1 MKKYGRVVWINLKYI
16 TKCATQWTGSVFAIL
31 GFVGIFVSFDDLFNE
46 QTSIYI
52 KIGFSILIFVAVW
65 LLMFIGDSIYI
76 FCKKR
81 FEILDAGNNH
91 HVYVQYGNVFSP
103 DEVIGDNKTR
113 NVVISVNRC
122 FDTIVDDDLIS
133 SNTLHGIALKE
144 LYKTNMYTKETLN
157 QTIKDKLS
165 QSKCDA
171 EKLCRQNK
179 RKGNLERYSPGTVV
193 EVEAG
198 PQLNYFF
205 LGLTRF
211 DKNLHANMSEE
222 EYVLALARLLEFCNL
237 RSQGYPVVM
246 PLIGAGAANDTQKSE
261 RDILEFMIKF
271 IKINRRLINCDI
283 HIVVRDNGRD
293 SIGIAD
299 IA

>member
-1 MKKYGRVVWINLKYI
+1 MKRYGRVLWLNFKYI
-16 TKCATQWTGSVFAIL
+16 TKRATHWTGSVFAIL

-46 QTSIYI
+46 HTSIYI
-52 KIGFSILIFVAVW
+52 KIGISILILVAVW
-65 LLMFIGDSIYI
+65 LLMFIGNSIYI

-81 FEILDAGNNH
+81 YEILDAGNNH
-91 HVYVQYGNVFSP
+91 HVYVQYGNIFSP
-103 DEVIGDNKTR
+103 NEVINDNKKR

-133 SNTLHGIALKE
+133 LNTLHGIALKE
-144 LYKTNMYTKETLN
+144 LYKTNMYTEETLN
-157 QTIKDKLS
+157 QTIKDKLLNS
-165 QSKCDA
+165 ECDI
-171 EKLCRQNK
+171 ERLCRQNK
-179 RKGNLERYSPGTVV
+179 PKGNLERYSPGTVV

-198 PQLNYFF
+198 PQLNYFL

-211 DKNLHANMSEE
+211 DKNLHPNMSEE
-222 EYVLALARLLEFCNL
+222 EYVLALARLLEFCKL

-246 PLIGAGAANDTQKSE
+246 PLIGAGASNDTKKSE

-271 IKINRRLINCDI
+271 IKMNRRFINCDI

-293 SIGIAD
+293 RIGIAD
-299 IA
+299 IS